1 MIGKL
6 YIANCYMFK
15 CKSEI
20 LDIEQYLKDHGFQAL
35 IFHQA
40 PFEEVNHDLYIVLFD
55 TYNRSA
61 YNCYYDLCG
70 HAMYRMDNCTVAMM
84 LECLGIDIEKSKT
97 ITHINIEQLKRVYYQ
112 EKGV

>member
-1 MIGKL
+1 
-6 YIANCYMFK
+6 MFK

-35 IFHQA
+35 IFHHA
-40 PFEEVNHDLYIVLFD
+40 KFTDVNHDIYIVLYD
-55 TYNRSA
+55 TYNRPA

-70 HAMYRMDNCTVAMM
+70 THIYRLENATVAMM
-84 LECLGIDIEKSKT
+84 LECLGIDVDMGKS
-97 ITHINIEQLKRVYYQ
+97 ITHINIEELNKVYYQ